1 MTRLGYALCTVYTAA
16 FVWLA
21 WQTVVAFNR
30 EPLWSTALNVA
41 TSFVLVIAFVQQLE
55 LADARRELAGH
66 QHQEARRRRVVE
78 GRPLDAHEAAVFN
91 RLAASVNLPG
101 PDEPRSAA

>member
-1 MTRLGYALCTVYTAA
+1 VTRLRYALCTIYTAA

-21 WQTVVAFNR
+21 WQTVTTYGR
-30 EPLWSTALNVA
+30 EPLWSTALSVA
-41 TSFVLVIAFVQQLE
+41 VSVVLVIAFIQQLE
-55 LADARRELAGH
+55 LADRDREAARLR
-66 QHQEARRRRVVE
+66 QQETRRRLVAE
-78 GRPLDAHEAAVFN
+78 GQPLDAHEAAAFN